1 MMQEQGQSLDEAFD
15 AIIDAWLI
23 ERQVLLTQFVALPQM
38 SVADNVIKE
47 LHSFCEA
54 MVDYSSRGHFNVYE
68 QLLKHITQYSSEHA
82 GNAQVV
88 LGKIHD
94 TTDKIVIFDDEYGA
108 VEKLSIQDIGH
119 FSGRLSRLGEVLA
132 ERFNYEDEL
141 MTLVQETLS

>member
-1 MMQEQGQSLDEAFD
+1 MMPEQGQSLDEAFD
-15 AIIDAWLI
+15 AIIDEWLI
-23 ERQVLLTQFVALPQM
+23 ERRALLTQFVALPQM
-38 SVADNVIKE
+38 SVSDNAIGE

-68 QLLKHITQYSSEHA
+68 LLLKHIAEHNSEHA
-82 GNAQVV
+82 GSAQVV
-88 LGKIHD
+88 LGKVHD
-94 TTDKIVIFDDEYGA
+94 TTDKILIFDDEYGS

-119 FSGRLSRLGEVLA
+119 LSGRLSRLGEVLT